1 MRIPFNKPCLEGQ
14 EIENILDS
22 IKSGKIAGDGKYN
35 KLCHEK
41 ITEIIGAKKVL
52 LTTSG
57 TDALE
62 LCALSYDIKTGDEV
76 IMPSFTFV
84 STANAFCLR
93 GAKPV
98 FIDIRPDNLNMNEKL
113 IESAITNRTKA
124 VVPVHYAGLAC
135 DMDTINVI
143 SKKYGLKV
151 IEDAALS
158 FLSTYKGKYLGTFGD
173 MGCFSFHET
182 KTFIC
187 GEGGAVVINR
197 EEDINRVEILRE
209 KGTNRSAFFRG
220 KVDKYTW
227 INMGS
232 SFLPSDIIGAFL
244 YGQLTARDKILSK
257 RKTIYMNYDRML
269 KSLED
274 RRLIRVPILP
284 DDCTNNYPMYY
295 LLVDDLATRTKLL
308 EFLQQKGISA
318 VFHYIPLH
326 LSPYAK
332 KLGIEIKLPVTENA
346 AERLIR
352 LPIFNSLTLTEQEY
366 VVENIYNFFKI
377 KFSR

>member
-197 EEDINRVEILRE
+197 EEDINRVEIKRE
-209 KGTNRSAFFRG
+209 KGTN
-220 KVDKYTW
+220 
-227 INMGS
+227 
-232 SFLPSDIIGAFL
+232 
-244 YGQLTARDKILSK
+244 
-257 RKTIYMNYDRML
+257 
-269 KSLED
+269 
-274 RRLIRVPILP
+274 
-284 DDCTNNYPMYY
+284 
-295 LLVDDLATRTKLL
+295 
-308 EFLQQKGISA
+308 
-318 VFHYIPLH
+318 H
-326 LSPYAK
+326 
-332 KLGIEIKLPVTENA
+332 
-346 AERLIR
+346 
-352 LPIFNSLTLTEQEY
+352 
-366 VVENIYNFFKI
+366 
-377 KFSR
+377 